1 MTQAAEPPRLGP
13 PGFHPRACALR
24 LRSVDVSEDIDDM
37 QSDHREECPACLSPG
52 LLNGD
57 PIGTVDTSIGDDEVI
72 QRQAMLPSSFE
83 CVACRLKISGFF
95 KLSACGMGNA
105 SPRLH
110 STHQLSISTSRQR
123 MIFEDA
129 RRDGKGYEVDNN
141 E

>member
-1 MTQAAEPPRLGP
+1 MTCNPVTERNAQLVTP
-13 PGFHPRACALR
+13 
-24 LRSVDVSEDIDDM
+24 
-37 QSDHREECPACLSPG
+37 PG

-105 SPRLH
+105 SPRLILH
-110 STHQLSISTSRQR
+110 
-123 MIFEDA
+123 
-129 RRDGKGYEVDNN
+129 NN
-141 E
+141 